1 MPMQAQLNNMEVFP
15 KFSELDRLCPIELT
29 LITQIVPFV
38 FAVARTE
45 GARNGLKGQCLL
57 VLTELKKIQIIYEGH
72 VMKSP

>member
-1 MPMQAQLNNMEVFP
+1 MQAQLNNMEVFP

-29 LITQIVPFV
+29 LITQIVPFM

-45 GARNGLKGQCLL
+45 GARNGLKRQCLL

>member
-1 MPMQAQLNNMEVFP
+1 MQAQLNNVEVFP

-29 LITQIVPFV
+29 LITQIVPFM